1 MSVQKFLAGFA
12 VGAAIGAVAGILLAP
27 KSGAETK
34 QISKGREVRNGYGP
48 APQAGGGVAGVPA
61 ADETSL
67 ELVSSSD
74 GRRHELGAGRCRSR
88 VPRQPSPRPLAAR
101 SSGGWLMSLRRES
114 GAEQTV
120 VARGCRGEGWAPPRR
135 RQPPH
140 RCPSRT
146 HGALQVVRRREGMGE
161 RSDGAG

>member
-1 MSVQKFLAGFA
+1 
-12 VGAAIGAVAGILLAP
+12 
-27 KSGAETK
+27 
-34 QISKGREVRNGYGP
+34 
-48 APQAGGGVAGVPA
+48 
-61 ADETSL
+61 
-67 ELVSSSD
+67 VSSSD

-161 RSDGAG
+161 RSDGAGGAEHGVRPAVATAARAESRRRRQHTQRSGRDARREAAAS